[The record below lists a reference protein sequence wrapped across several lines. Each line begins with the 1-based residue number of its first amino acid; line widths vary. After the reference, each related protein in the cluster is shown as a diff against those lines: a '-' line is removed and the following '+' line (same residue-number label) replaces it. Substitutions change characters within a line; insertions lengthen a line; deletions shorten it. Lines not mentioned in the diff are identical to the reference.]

1 MRSRPAAPR
10 RSSPVTAAAPVKC
23 RTLHFGAGNFARS
36 QEGHQRPRERA
47 PREEECDMVTAI
59 ALALCL
65 SSVPVQL
72 DDPGGERTL
81 HVYFSIDQPGG
92 LAAEQLRAALE
103 QVRQIWRP
111 VGVAV
116 STGRYGEPI
125 PSGATRVSLRMVSVR
140 RKVGENP
147 ILAWTSV
154 TEAGRPTPALFV
166 SVPAVT
172 EFLSNA
178 DFRGRPLT
186 QRPQAL
192 QSRLLGQV
200 IGRVTAHELG
210 HYLLQRAVHAREGLL
225 RPQYSTRDLVEP
237 WLHPFQ
243 VADADKQ
250 VMRREVARLA
260 RLQADDR

>member
-23 RTLHFGAGNFARS
+23 RTLHFGAGKSTES

-47 PREEECDMVTAI
+47 PREEECDMVTAV

-125 PSGATRVSLRMVSVR
+125 PSGATRISPRMVSVR

-178 DFRGRPLT
+178 RLRGRPLT
-186 QRPQAL
+186 PRGPEKSIEL
-192 QSRLLGQV
+192 

-260 RLQADDR
+260 RLQADNR